1 MLCPTCSS
9 TDVKI
14 APLIDADTPIA
25 VCMSCA
31 AVFEPETR
39 ADPER
44 QMCDNCAF
52 RPGSVE
58 RSNPYGWWDIIE
70 ATIVEGRH
78 PFHCH
83 KNLACDFDAKQGSLH
98 FRQPAGGINEMT
110 PCAGWRSRK
119 IAYEAGVHWSRL

>member
-1 MLCPTCSS
+1 MMCPTCRSDNVRLVD
-9 TDVKI
+9 T
-14 APLIDADTPIA
+14 ADYDSRLA
-25 VCMSCA
+25 VCMSCVL
-31 AVFEPETR
+31 VFEPETR

-52 RPGSVE
+52 RPGSAE

-70 ATIVEGRH
+70 ATIVNGLH

-83 KNLACDFDAKQGSLH
+83 KGLPCAFDAERGSLH
-98 FRQPAGGINEMT
+98 FQQPADGIAAMT